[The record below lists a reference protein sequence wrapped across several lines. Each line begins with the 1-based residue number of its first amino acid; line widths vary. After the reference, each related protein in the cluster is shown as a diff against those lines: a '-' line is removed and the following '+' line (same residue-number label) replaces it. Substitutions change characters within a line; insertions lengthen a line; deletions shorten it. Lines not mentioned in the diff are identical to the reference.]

1 MKFNSP
7 EFNVFNENI
16 YIDKKTI
23 IEEGVTIYPFNVI
36 VGNSV
41 IKQGAVL
48 YPSNYIV
55 DSSICEGASITY
67 SVIENSVVK
76 NGAKIGP
83 FSHLRPG
90 SEIGEEAKIG
100 NFVEIKNSKIGKN
113 TKASHLSYIGD
124 GQVGDRVN
132 IGCGVVFVNFTGKY
146 KEKTTI
152 GSDSFVG
159 SSVNL
164 IAPVSIGE
172 KAFIAA
178 GTTVDKN
185 VNNGDFVIGRS
196 KMQTKEGKAKKY
208 LKEV

>member
-23 IEEGVTIYPFNVI
+23 IEEGVTIYPFNII

-41 IKQGAVL
+41 IKQGVVL
-48 YPSNYIV
+48 YPGNYIV

-67 SVIENSVVK
+67 SVVENSVVK

-132 IGCGVVFVNFTGKY
+132 IGCGVVFVNFTGKC

-185 VNNGDFVIGRS
+185 INNGDFVIGRS

>member
-48 YPSNYIV
+48 YPGNYIV

>member
-41 IKQGAVL
+41 IKQGVVL
-48 YPSNYIV
+48 YPGNYIV